1 MNIIDE
7 QINLTLKNFIF
18 ENMTNEANN
27 NLPIHEFDNDMKKLG
42 FIKDYDRAGSRV
54 IYKLKDGGL
63 KITTHYPGKTAKADM
78 LRNVFDNLIKI
89 KWFDDPNNF
98 NIFPFDRWGFNPNS
112 INIDTTKQDIL
123 KANEIYQNAEVYRVF
138 YNTPNK
144 LCVLHTNEGYNLCRD
159 INDKRPLL
167 DKWYNGFEQGNV
179 PKLKLDNYETMETEV
194 YPINQDGTLDTKNIT
209 LENKKLN
216 IMSKKLIR
224 LTEGD
229 LHRIIKESVKNI
241 LKETRLDYDVDNFSG
256 RNYINNQYDEYPY
269 DDETFLDSP
278 YDKGEIT
285 SELMDYASL
294 TDDYRSKKE
303 IENDYS
309 WDLFN
314 NKPIA
319 HGVDGYY
326 KVNRKGVKNDIDR
339 AFNKRMK

>member
-1 MNIIDE
+1 MDIINDK
-7 QINLTLKNFIF
+7 INLTLRNFIF

-54 IYKLKDGGL
+54 IYKLKNGGL

-89 KWFDDPNNF
+89 KWFDNPNNF

-179 PKLKLDNYETMETEV
+179 PKLKLDNYETMQTEV

-216 IMSKKLIR
+216 IMLKKLIR
-224 LTEGD
+224 LTESD
-229 LHRIIKESVKNI
+229 LHRIIKESVNNMLNEEYWQGDINPKVMQQHTQDVRKN
-241 LKETRLDYDVDNFSG
+241 NFNEIQQG
-256 RNYINNQYDEYPY
+256 I
-269 DDETFLDSP
+269 DETI
-278 YDKGEIT
+278 EI
-285 SELMDYASL
+285 MRKYAKSGNL
-294 TDDYRSKKE
+294 GQLE
-303 IENDYS
+303 
-309 WDLFN
+309 
-314 NKPIA
+314 
-319 HGVDGYY
+319 YY
-326 KVNRKGVKNDIDR
+326 FEYLKTATKLIDR
-339 AFNKRMK
+339 YNKESFNDKLK

>member
-7 QINLTLKNFIF
+7 QINLILKKFIF

-54 IYKLKDGGL
+54 IYKLKNGGL

-89 KWFDDPNNF
+89 KWFDNPDNF

-123 KANEIYQNAEVYRVF
+123 KANEMYQNAEVYRVF

-179 PKLKLDNYETMETEV
+179 PKLKLDNYETMQTEV

-224 LTEGD
+224 LTESD
-229 LHRIIKESVKNI
+229 LHRIVKESVNRIIKENDFEPHGYKTTSNFGGNEIQISNSGDAARIRDSHTGNI
-241 LKETRLDYDVDNFSG
+241 
-256 RNYINNQYDEYPY
+256 
-269 DDETFLDSP
+269 
-278 YDKGEIT
+278 
-285 SELMDYASL
+285 
-294 TDDYRSKKE
+294 TDWLE
-303 IENDYS
+303 IEFDEEGVAYVTDEMGNQERLCDYMR
-309 WDLFN
+309 
-314 NKPIA
+314 
-319 HGVDGYY
+319 Y
-326 KVNRKGVKNDIDR
+326 
-339 AFNKRMK
+339 

>member
-1 MNIIDE
+1 MDIIDE

-89 KWFDDPNNF
+89 KWFDNPNNF

-216 IMSKKLIR
+216 IMTKKVIR
-224 LTEGD
+224 LTETD
-229 LHRIIKESVKNI
+229 LHRIIKESVNNI
-241 LKETRLDYDVDNFSG
+241 LKENDFEPHGYKTTSNLGGNEIQISNSG
-256 RNYINNQYDEYPY
+256 DAARIRNSYTGN
-269 DDETFLDSP
+269 
-278 YDKGEIT
+278 IT
-285 SELMDYASL
+285 DWL
-294 TDDYRSKKE
+294 E
-303 IENDYS
+303 IEFDEEGVAYVTDEMGNQERLCDYMR
-309 WDLFN
+309 
-314 NKPIA
+314 
-319 HGVDGYY
+319 Y
-326 KVNRKGVKNDIDR
+326 
-339 AFNKRMK
+339 

>member
-1 MNIIDE
+1 
-7 QINLTLKNFIF
+7 
-18 ENMTNEANN
+18 
-27 NLPIHEFDNDMKKLG
+27 MKKLG
-42 FIKDYDRAGSRV
+42 FIKDYERAGSRV
-54 IYKLKDGGL
+54 IYKLKDCGL

-89 KWFDDPNNF
+89 KWFDNPNNF

-216 IMSKKLIR
+216 IMSKKVIR

-229 LHRIIKESVKNI
+229 LHRIIKESVNNI
-241 LKETRLDYDVDNFSG
+241 LKENDFEPHGYKTTSNLGGNEIQISNSG
-256 RNYINNQYDEYPY
+256 DAARIR
-269 DDETFLDSP
+269 DS
-278 YDKGEIT
+278 YTGNIT
-285 SELMDYASL
+285 DWL
-294 TDDYRSKKE
+294 E
-303 IENDYS
+303 IEFDEEGVAYVTDEMGNQERLCDYMR
-309 WDLFN
+309 
-314 NKPIA
+314 
-319 HGVDGYY
+319 Y
-326 KVNRKGVKNDIDR
+326 
-339 AFNKRMK
+339 

>member
-7 QINLTLKNFIF
+7 QINLTLKKFIF

-89 KWFDDPNNF
+89 KWFDNPDNF

-112 INIDTTKQDIL
+112 INIDTTKKDIL

-216 IMSKKLIR
+216 IMSKKVIR
-224 LTEGD
+224 LTESD
-229 LHRIIKESVKNI
+229 LHNIIKESVKNI
-241 LKETRLDYDVDNFSG
+241 LKEEYQINHLSKNWDSVNQWRAAAQDLQNNGYVTIHIPIGDYKTFTANLAKTQRNTIQLDAKG
-256 RNYINNQYDEYPY
+256 INKEFTSISDAF
-269 DDETFLDSP
+269 TFLQQ
-278 YDKGEIT
+278 YVEG
-285 SELMDYASL
+285 L
-294 TDDYRSKKE
+294 
-303 IENDYS
+303 
-309 WDLFN
+309 
-314 NKPIA
+314 
-319 HGVDGYY
+319 
-326 KVNRKGVKNDIDR
+326 
-339 AFNKRMK
+339 

>member
-89 KWFDDPNNF
+89 KWFDNPNNF

-216 IMSKKLIR
+216 IMTKKVIR
-224 LTEGD
+224 LTESD
-229 LHRIIKESVKNI
+229 LHRIIKESVNNI
-241 LKETRLDYDVDNFSG
+241 LKENDFEPHGYKTTSNLGGNEIQISNSG
-256 RNYINNQYDEYPY
+256 DAARIR
-269 DDETFLDSP
+269 DS
-278 YDKGEIT
+278 YTGNIT
-285 SELMDYASL
+285 DWL
-294 TDDYRSKKE
+294 E
-303 IENDYS
+303 IEFDEEGVAYVTDEMGNQERLCDYMR
-309 WDLFN
+309 
-314 NKPIA
+314 
-319 HGVDGYY
+319 Y
-326 KVNRKGVKNDIDR
+326 
-339 AFNKRMK
+339 

>member
-1 MNIIDE
+1 MDIIDE

-89 KWFDDPNNF
+89 KWFDNPNNF

-216 IMSKKLIR
+216 IMTKKVIR
-224 LTEGD
+224 LTESD
-229 LHRIIKESVKNI
+229 LHRIIKESVNNI
-241 LKETRLDYDVDNFSG
+241 LKENDFEPHGYKTTSNLGGNEIQISNSG
-256 RNYINNQYDEYPY
+256 DAARIR
-269 DDETFLDSP
+269 DS
-278 YDKGEIT
+278 YTGNIT
-285 SELMDYASL
+285 DWL
-294 TDDYRSKKE
+294 E
-303 IENDYS
+303 IEFDEEGVAYVTDEMGNQERLCDYMR
-309 WDLFN
+309 
-314 NKPIA
+314 
-319 HGVDGYY
+319 Y
-326 KVNRKGVKNDIDR
+326 
-339 AFNKRMK
+339 

>member
-89 KWFDDPNNF
+89 KWFDNPDNF

-224 LTEGD
+224 LTETD
-229 LHRIIKESVKNI
+229 LHRIIKESVNNI
-241 LKETRLDYDVDNFSG
+241 LKENDFEPHGYKTTSNLGGNEIQISNSG
-256 RNYINNQYDEYPY
+256 DAARIR
-269 DDETFLDSP
+269 DS
-278 YDKGEIT
+278 YTGNIT
-285 SELMDYASL
+285 DWL
-294 TDDYRSKKE
+294 E
-303 IENDYS
+303 IEFDEEGVAYVTDEMGNQERLCDYMR
-309 WDLFN
+309 
-314 NKPIA
+314 
-319 HGVDGYY
+319 Y
-326 KVNRKGVKNDIDR
+326 
-339 AFNKRMK
+339 

>member
-18 ENMTNEANN
+18 ENITNEANN

-89 KWFDDPNNF
+89 KWFDNPDNF

-216 IMSKKLIR
+216 IMTKKVIR

-229 LHRIIKESVKNI
+229 LHRIIKESVNNI
-241 LKETRLDYDVDNFSG
+241 LKENDFEPHGYKTTSNLGGNEIQISNSG
-256 RNYINNQYDEYPY
+256 DAARIRNSYTGN
-269 DDETFLDSP
+269 
-278 YDKGEIT
+278 IT
-285 SELMDYASL
+285 DWL
-294 TDDYRSKKE
+294 E
-303 IENDYS
+303 IEFDEEGVAYVTDEMGNQERLCDYMR
-309 WDLFN
+309 
-314 NKPIA
+314 
-319 HGVDGYY
+319 Y
-326 KVNRKGVKNDIDR
+326 
-339 AFNKRMK
+339 

>member
-1 MNIIDE
+1 
-7 QINLTLKNFIF
+7 
-18 ENMTNEANN
+18 
-27 NLPIHEFDNDMKKLG
+27 MKK
-42 FIKDYDRAGSRV
+42 IV
-54 IYKLKDGGL
+54 
-63 KITTHYPGKTAKADM
+63 
-78 LRNVFDNLIKI
+78 
-89 KWFDDPNNF
+89 
-98 NIFPFDRWGFNPNS
+98 
-112 INIDTTKQDIL
+112 
-123 KANEIYQNAEVYRVF
+123 
-138 YNTPNK
+138 
-144 LCVLHTNEGYNLCRD
+144 
-159 INDKRPLL
+159 
-167 DKWYNGFEQGNV
+167 
-179 PKLKLDNYETMETEV
+179 
-194 YPINQDGTLDTKNIT
+194 
-209 LENKKLN
+209 
-216 IMSKKLIR
+216 R
-224 LTEGD
+224 LTESD
-229 LHRIIKESVKNI
+229 LHRIIKESVNNI

-319 HGVDGYY
+319 NGVDGYY

>member
-1 MNIIDE
+1 
-7 QINLTLKNFIF
+7 
-18 ENMTNEANN
+18 MTNEANN

-89 KWFDDPNNF
+89 KWFDNPDNF

-179 PKLKLDNYETMETEV
+179 PKLKLDNYETMQTEV

-224 LTEGD
+224 LTESD
-229 LHRIIKESVKNI
+229 LHKIIKESVENI
-241 LKETRLDYDVDNFSG
+241 LKEEYQ
-256 RNYINNQYDEYPY
+256 INHLSKNWLENMYTIADI
-269 DDETFLDSP
+269 FKS
-278 YDKGEIT
+278 
-285 SELMDYASL
+285 SL
-294 TDDYRSKKE
+294 
-303 IENDYS
+303 
-309 WDLFN
+309 
-314 NKPIA
+314 
-319 HGVDGYY
+319 
-326 KVNRKGVKNDIDR
+326 
-339 AFNKRMK
+339 

>member
-78 LRNVFDNLIKI
+78 LRNVFDNLVRI
-89 KWFDDPNNF
+89 KWFDNPNNF

-209 LENKKLN
+209 LESKKLN
-216 IMSKKLIR
+216 IMAKKLIR
-224 LTEGD
+224 LTESD
-229 LHRIIKESVKNI
+229 LHRIIKESVNNI
-241 LKETRLDYDVDNFSG
+241 LKENDFEPHGYKTTSNLGGNEIQISNSG
-256 RNYINNQYDEYPY
+256 DAARIR
-269 DDETFLDSP
+269 DS
-278 YDKGEIT
+278 YTGNIT
-285 SELMDYASL
+285 DWL
-294 TDDYRSKKE
+294 E
-303 IENDYS
+303 IEFDEEGVAYVTDEMGNQERLCDYMR
-309 WDLFN
+309 
-314 NKPIA
+314 
-319 HGVDGYY
+319 Y
-326 KVNRKGVKNDIDR
+326 
-339 AFNKRMK
+339 

>member
-78 LRNVFDNLIKI
+78 LRNVFDNLVRI
-89 KWFDDPNNF
+89 KWFDNPDNF

-209 LENKKLN
+209 LESKKLN
-216 IMSKKLIR
+216 IMAKKLIR
-224 LTEGD
+224 LTESD
-229 LHRIIKESVKNI
+229 LHRIIKESVNNI
-241 LKETRLDYDVDNFSG
+241 LKENDFEPHGYKTTSNLGGNEIQISNSG
-256 RNYINNQYDEYPY
+256 DAARIR
-269 DDETFLDSP
+269 DS
-278 YDKGEIT
+278 YTGNIT
-285 SELMDYASL
+285 DWL
-294 TDDYRSKKE
+294 E
-303 IENDYS
+303 IEFDEEGVAYVTDEMGNQERLCDYMR
-309 WDLFN
+309 
-314 NKPIA
+314 
-319 HGVDGYY
+319 Y
-326 KVNRKGVKNDIDR
+326 
-339 AFNKRMK
+339 

>member
-18 ENMTNEANN
+18 ENITNEANN

-89 KWFDDPNNF
+89 KWFDNPNNF

-216 IMSKKLIR
+216 IMSKKLIK
-224 LTEGD
+224 LTESD
-229 LHRIIKESVKNI
+229 LHRIIKESVNNI
-241 LKETRLDYDVDNFSG
+241 LKENDFEPHGYKTTSNLGGNEIQISNSG
-256 RNYINNQYDEYPY
+256 DAARIR
-269 DDETFLDSP
+269 DS
-278 YDKGEIT
+278 YTGNIT
-285 SELMDYASL
+285 DWL
-294 TDDYRSKKE
+294 E
-303 IENDYS
+303 IEFDEEGVAYVTDEMGNQERLCDYMR
-309 WDLFN
+309 
-314 NKPIA
+314 
-319 HGVDGYY
+319 Y
-326 KVNRKGVKNDIDR
+326 
-339 AFNKRMK
+339 

>member
-7 QINLTLKNFIF
+7 QINLTIKNFIF

-89 KWFDDPNNF
+89 KWFDNPNNF

-216 IMSKKLIR
+216 IMTKKVIR
-224 LTEGD
+224 LTESD
-229 LHRIIKESVKNI
+229 LHRIIKESVNNI
-241 LKETRLDYDVDNFSG
+241 LKENDFEPHGYKTTSNLGGNEIQISNSG
-256 RNYINNQYDEYPY
+256 DAARIR
-269 DDETFLDSP
+269 DS
-278 YDKGEIT
+278 YTGNIT
-285 SELMDYASL
+285 DWL
-294 TDDYRSKKE
+294 E
-303 IENDYS
+303 IEFDEEGVAYVTDEMGNQERLCDYMR
-309 WDLFN
+309 
-314 NKPIA
+314 
-319 HGVDGYY
+319 Y
-326 KVNRKGVKNDIDR
+326 
-339 AFNKRMK
+339 

>member
-1 MNIIDE
+1 MDIIDE

-89 KWFDDPNNF
+89 KWFDNPNNF

-224 LTEGD
+224 LTETD
-229 LHRIIKESVKNI
+229 LHRIIKESVNNI
-241 LKETRLDYDVDNFSG
+241 LKENDFEPHGYKTTSNLGGNEIQISNSG
-256 RNYINNQYDEYPY
+256 DAARIR
-269 DDETFLDSP
+269 DS
-278 YDKGEIT
+278 YTGNIT
-285 SELMDYASL
+285 DWL
-294 TDDYRSKKE
+294 E
-303 IENDYS
+303 IEFDEEGVAYVTDEMGNQERLCDYMR
-309 WDLFN
+309 
-314 NKPIA
+314 
-319 HGVDGYY
+319 Y
-326 KVNRKGVKNDIDR
+326 
-339 AFNKRMK
+339 

>member
-89 KWFDDPNNF
+89 KWFDNPNNF

-216 IMSKKLIR
+216 IMTKKVIR
-224 LTEGD
+224 LTETD
-229 LHRIIKESVKNI
+229 LHRIIKESVNNI
-241 LKETRLDYDVDNFSG
+241 LKENDFEPHGYKTTSNLGGNEIQISNSG
-256 RNYINNQYDEYPY
+256 DAARIRNSYTGN
-269 DDETFLDSP
+269 
-278 YDKGEIT
+278 IT
-285 SELMDYASL
+285 DWL
-294 TDDYRSKKE
+294 E
-303 IENDYS
+303 IEFDEEGVAYVTDEMGNQERLCDYMR
-309 WDLFN
+309 
-314 NKPIA
+314 
-319 HGVDGYY
+319 Y
-326 KVNRKGVKNDIDR
+326 
-339 AFNKRMK
+339 

>member
-18 ENMTNEANN
+18 ENMANEANN

-89 KWFDDPNNF
+89 KWFDNPDNF

-179 PKLKLDNYETMETEV
+179 PKLKLDNYETMQTEV

-224 LTEGD
+224 LSEGD
-229 LHRIIKESVKNI
+229 LHRIIKESVNNI
-241 LKETRLDYDVDNFSG
+241 LKENDFEPHGYKTTSNLGGNEIQISNSGDAARIRDSHTGNITDWLEIDFDEEGVAYVTDEIGNQERLCDYM
-256 RNYINNQYDEYPY
+256 RY
-269 DDETFLDSP
+269 
-278 YDKGEIT
+278 
-285 SELMDYASL
+285 
-294 TDDYRSKKE
+294 
-303 IENDYS
+303 
-309 WDLFN
+309 
-314 NKPIA
+314 
-319 HGVDGYY
+319 
-326 KVNRKGVKNDIDR
+326 
-339 AFNKRMK
+339 

>member
-89 KWFDDPNNF
+89 KWFDNPDNF

-229 LHRIIKESVKNI
+229 LHRIIKESVNNI
-241 LKETRLDYDVDNFSG
+241 LKENDFEPHGYKTTSNLGGNEIQISNSG
-256 RNYINNQYDEYPY
+256 DAARIR
-269 DDETFLDSP
+269 DS
-278 YDKGEIT
+278 YTGNIT
-285 SELMDYASL
+285 DWL
-294 TDDYRSKKE
+294 E
-303 IENDYS
+303 IEFDEEGVAYVTDEMGNQERLCDYMR
-309 WDLFN
+309 
-314 NKPIA
+314 
-319 HGVDGYY
+319 Y
-326 KVNRKGVKNDIDR
+326 
-339 AFNKRMK
+339 

>member
-89 KWFDDPNNF
+89 KWFDNPNNF

-224 LTEGD
+224 LTETD
-229 LHRIIKESVKNI
+229 LHRIIKESVNNI
-241 LKETRLDYDVDNFSG
+241 LKENDFEPHGYKTTSNLGGNEIQISNSG
-256 RNYINNQYDEYPY
+256 DAARIR
-269 DDETFLDSP
+269 DS
-278 YDKGEIT
+278 YTGNIT
-285 SELMDYASL
+285 DWL
-294 TDDYRSKKE
+294 E
-303 IENDYS
+303 IEFDEEGVAYVTDEMGNQERLCDYMR
-309 WDLFN
+309 
-314 NKPIA
+314 
-319 HGVDGYY
+319 Y
-326 KVNRKGVKNDIDR
+326 
-339 AFNKRMK
+339 